1 MQNLAELRKEK
12 GMTQEELANAT
23 GISLRTIQRIESGKV
38 KPRAYSLK
46 KMAQALNVQFND
58 LYQSDIYRPSNAFN
72 LFKSNGRQL
81 FIEIFYSAWATILFM
96 LMLLNITCQVLGTD
110 FLRDSLLFSGDFHLF
125 RLAITATCIFAL
137 MQIYLLLIRKRLF
150 SAVSYWLLLAL
161 FSAISMY
168 LRFTSDLVTTAYATL
183 NNIQ

>member
-1 MQNLAELRKEK
+1 MQNLAELKKK

-38 KPRAYSLK
+38 KPRGLLTK

-81 FIEIFYSAWATILFM
+81 LLKFSIQPGLQYFYA
-96 LMLLNITCQVLGTD
+96 N
-110 FLRDSLLFSGDFHLF
+110 
-125 RLAITATCIFAL
+125 
-137 MQIYLLLIRKRLF
+137 
-150 SAVSYWLLLAL
+150 
-161 FSAISMY
+161 
-168 LRFTSDLVTTAYATL
+168 VT
-183 NNIQ
+183 